1 MLACMGILLITG
13 ACALFVKYQPRIL
26 ENQMLCGMMA
36 VMGLVALL
44 AGQGNGLFTAVQV
57 GGLLHAAGAQGV
69 CLPPAPAKEDA
80 SPAPRAGGGWAAQ
93 TR

>member
-36 VMGLVALL
+36 VMGLLP
-44 AGQGNGLFTAVQV
+44 
-57 GGLLHAAGAQGV
+57 
-69 CLPPAPAKEDA
+69 CLRGRVTDFLPLY
-80 SPAPRAGGGWAAQ
+80 RWG
-93 TR
+93 

>member
-36 VMGLVALL
+36 VMGL
-44 AGQGNGLFTAVQV
+44 GIKQGDTITVTV
-57 GGLLHAAGAQGV
+57 EGGDEKAN
-69 CLPPAPAKEDA
+69 A
-80 SPAPRAGGGWAAQ
+80 SAMEKFFSENL
-93 TR
+93 